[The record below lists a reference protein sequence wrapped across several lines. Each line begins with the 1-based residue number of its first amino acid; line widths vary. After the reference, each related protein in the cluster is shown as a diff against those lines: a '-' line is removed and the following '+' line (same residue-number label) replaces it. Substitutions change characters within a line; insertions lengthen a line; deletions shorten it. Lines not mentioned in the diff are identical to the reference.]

1 MNKNP
6 VHFLAPY
13 PLFGTKQKPLTLSY
27 QQRSPFYWWWAY
39 LRRNS
44 DYLKCCE
51 KNGTG
56 KLAHLYKEFGDVRED
71 DFKKWWSEGNR
82 GAYLFGEKRSA
93 LIPKELNDKSE
104 WEDDWDSD
112 NVLVIALPLSM
123 GKRELQSRFAKILKK
138 RHTAKRGRVAKKLE
152 TSTARYPLNRNY
164 TIESLQKALD
174 VYDCYTKLVELNGK
188 AKLWEVGVELRLVRT
203 AMPSANDL
211 KQDTAVKRNV
221 MAATVKRY
229 LKQAESIIANT
240 SLGIFPS

>member
-39 LRRNS
+39 LRRNT

-51 KNGTG
+51 KNGAG
-56 KLAHLYKEFGDVRED
+56 KLAPLYKEFGDVRED
-71 DFKKWWSEGNR
+71 DFKKWWSEGNK

-93 LIPKELNDKSE
+93 LVPKELNDKSE
-104 WEDDWDSD
+104 WEDDWDSE

-138 RHTAKRGRVAKKLE
+138 RHKAKRGRVAKRLDK
-152 TSTARYPLNRNY
+152 STARFPLNRNY

-203 AMPSANDL
+203 AIPSANDL

-229 LKQAESIIANT
+229 LKQAESIIVNT

>member
-13 PLFGTKQKPLTLSY
+13 PLFGTKQKPLSVSY

-39 LRRNS
+39 LRRNI

-51 KNGTG
+51 KNGAG
-56 KLAHLYKEFGDVRED
+56 KLAHLYKEFGDVRDD
-71 DFKKWWSEGNR
+71 DFKKWWSENNR

-104 WEDDWDSD
+104 WEDDWNAES
-112 NVLVIALPLSM
+112 VLVIALPLTM
-123 GKRELQSRFAKILKK
+123 GKRELQNRFAKILTK
-138 RHTAKRGRVAKKLE
+138 RHSAKRGRTAKKLNK
-152 TSTARYPLNRNY
+152 STARFPLNRNY
-164 TIESLQKALD
+164 TIENLQKALD
-174 VYDCYTKLVELNGK
+174 VYDCYARLVKLNGK

-203 AMPSANDL
+203 AMPSGKDL

-221 MAATVKRY
+221 MAASVKRY
-229 LKQAESIIANT
+229 LKQAEMLIAST
-240 SLGIFPS
+240 SLGVFPG

>member
-56 KLAHLYKEFGDVRED
+56 KLAPLYKDFGDVRED

>member
-1 MNKNP
+1 MNTNP

-13 PLFGTKQKPLTLSY
+13 PLFGTKQKPLTISY
-27 QQRSPFYWWWAY
+27 QQRSPFYWWWEY
-39 LRRNS
+39 LRRNN
-44 DYLKCCE
+44 DYLMCCE
-51 KNGTG
+51 KNGAG
-56 KLAHLYKEFGDVRED
+56 KLAHLYKDFGDVRED
-71 DFKKWWSEGNR
+71 NFKKWWSEGYR

-104 WEDDWDSD
+104 WENDWDSED
-112 NVLVIALPLSM
+112 VLIIAFPLSM

-138 RHTAKRGRVAKKLE
+138 RHTAKRGRVAKKLDK
-152 TSTARYPLNRNY
+152 STARFPLNRNY

-174 VYDCYTKLVELNGK
+174 VYDCYTRLIQLNGK

-229 LKQAESIIANT
+229 LKQAEATIANT
-240 SLGIFPS
+240 SLGIFPA